1 MLLKE
6 TKANLSLL
14 FRFISQTC
22 FPICV
27 DKCWSDFITIF
38 RCSAMP
44 NTKYELSFL
53 EIVLKT
59 LCTRNPF
66 VQLGERMRPEPA
78 ACPGC
83 AGAAEPWQCQQVSWA
98 QRGAQTLDELPGAGS
113 GSLEVD
119 AQRQCA
125 LGWCSLPASA
135 ARGGHGAGDTWLD
148 VVGNPAQPRA
158 HLCSAVLIAPFSQA
172 FTSSSLLGNPCPC
185 VFPTWELQG
194 EI

>member
-14 FRFISQTC
+14 FRFISQTY

-38 RCSAMP
+38 SCSATL

-66 VQLGERMRPEPA
+66 VQLGERMRPEP
-78 ACPGC
+78 
-83 AGAAEPWQCQQVSWA
+83 EQ
-98 QRGAQTLDELPGAGS
+98 ELLS
-113 GSLEVD
+113 
-119 AQRQCA
+119 
-125 LGWCSLPASA
+125 PASA
-135 ARGGHGAGDTWLD
+135 NRFHRLREEHKLWMSFQELDLAPWRLMPLLSVWIGLVLLPCLGWARGWWHLAGHGAKPS
-148 VVGNPAQPRA
+148 PAQCP
-158 HLCSAVLIAPFSQA
+158 
-172 FTSSSLLGNPCPC
+172 SLLRCPPCP
-185 VFPTWELQG
+185 VFPGFYLLIPPG
-194 EI
+194 KPLPMCLPHP